1 MIINL
6 KFKIKNVSSNE
17 NELNE
22 LSEKDKAISAIG
34 LRKDL
39 INQFRILDIAKKFSW
54 EIFQNYLVF
63 LPAKKIH

>member
-1 MIINL
+1 M
-6 KFKIKNVSSNE
+6 
-17 NELNE
+17 
-22 LSEKDKAISAIG
+22 G

-39 INQFRILDIAKKFSW
+39 INQFRILDVAKKFSW